1 MRLLGQIIFVCLVL
15 AALQALL
22 AVAAFAVIGLVIVGL
37 ITKPNETWG
46 FLFLCAIM
54 ASLQAYPLATLVA
67 GASLGCAVLFAR
79 IHKGRQEKRGRV
91 PRPPLLLP
99 APTTPAE

>member
-67 GASLGCAVLFAR
+67 GAILGCAVLIAAIR
-79 IHKGRQEKRGRV
+79 KGPRDKRGHV
-91 PRPPLLLP
+91 SRPPLLLP
-99 APTTPAE
+99 GPSSPRD